1 MGSVDMVVVN
11 KANFQKEVL
20 EANLPVIV
28 DFWAEWCGPCKMLA
42 PVIEEMAKE
51 FKGKLK
57 VAKLD
62 VDESPELAGKYRV
75 MSIPTVLFFKAG
87 KVVEQHVGFS
97 GKEIIRGK
105 VQKFLA

>member
-1 MGSVDMVVVN
+1 MGSANITVVSE
-11 KANFQKEVL
+11 ANFQKEVL

-42 PVIEEMAKE
+42 PVLEEVAGE
-51 FKGKLK
+51 FNGKLK

-62 VDESPELAGKYRV
+62 VDANPDLAGKYRV
-75 MSIPTVLFFKAG
+75 MSIPTVLFFKGG
-87 KVVEQHVGFS
+87 KVVEQHIGFS
-97 GKEIIRGK
+97 GKEIIKNK